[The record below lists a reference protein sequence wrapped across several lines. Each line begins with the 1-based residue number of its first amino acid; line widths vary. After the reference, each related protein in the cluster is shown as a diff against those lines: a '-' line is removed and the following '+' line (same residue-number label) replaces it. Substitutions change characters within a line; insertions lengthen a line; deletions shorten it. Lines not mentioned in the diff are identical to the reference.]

1 MLFATLPHPTPFM
14 LVPVH
19 LKTEESSYL
28 HRSIGCSLSRQWRAG
43 RAGHGWWLLTTPSW
57 CWRCLPPVRGLCE
70 FLTRLVSHLFKPV
83 LWLNFYYCGNCSQTE
98 NRFVSISKLTELRR
112 FLTRRK
118 ISRASCAGI
127 NFCLSFDIL
136 FFLQFLQIPFA
147 ITVHLSINTQIRLPT
162 RHAKSWFILCYKY
175 QHREHWVKYVC
186 LCSS

>member
-57 CWRCLPPVRGLCE
+57 CWRCLPPVLGLCE

-98 NRFVSISKLTELRR
+98 NKFVSISKLTELRR
-112 FLTRRK
+112 FLTRRQ
-118 ISRASCAGI
+118 ISRARRCRYKL
-127 NFCLSFDIL
+127 LSEFRY
-136 FFLQFLQIPFA
+136 F
-147 ITVHLSINTQIRLPT
+147 VLPT
-162 RHAKSWFILCYKY
+162 VPTDPFCNYSPFIN
-175 QHREHWVKYVC
+175 
-186 LCSS
+186 